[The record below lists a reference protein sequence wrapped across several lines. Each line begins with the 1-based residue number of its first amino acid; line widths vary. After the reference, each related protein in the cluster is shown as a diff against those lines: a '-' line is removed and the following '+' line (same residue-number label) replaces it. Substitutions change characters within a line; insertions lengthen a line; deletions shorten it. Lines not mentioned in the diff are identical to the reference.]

1 MSDLTVAKT
10 ILAQLGGGRFKA
22 MTGAKNFG
30 GTEDSLSFSIPGG
43 GGFAKNGINSVYIRL
58 TSMDDYEVKFQRIRK
73 CNGMPMVRWESSHE
87 GVYAD
92 QLQSLFTEETGLN
105 THL

>member
-1 MSDLTVAKT
+1 MSDLTVAKA

-30 GTEDSLSFSIPGG
+30 GTEDSLSFSLPGG
-43 GGFAKNGINSVYIRL
+43 GGFAKNGINSVHIRL
-58 TSMDDYEVKFQRIRK
+58 TAMDDYEVSFRRIRK
-73 CNGMPMVRWESSHE
+73 SRGMPVVRWESVKE

-92 QLQSLFTEETGLN
+92 QLQEVFTEETGLC
-105 THL
+105 TRL